1 MHNRIRGKT
10 IDRTAPCVVK
20 SEQLL
25 VGGAVYL
32 RHVSDKK
39 PCHIPTLGDE
49 ISVVLIGKERI
60 TRLYLIFFDVEIH
73 FLLLVL
79 FTNFL
84 DLFGETL
91 SGHIPIAIL

>member
-1 MHNRIRGKT
+1 MET
-10 IDRTAPCVVK
+10 
-20 SEQLL
+20 EQLL
-25 VGGAVYL
+25 VGGTVNL
-32 RHVSDKK
+32 RHVGDKK

-91 SGHIPIAIL
+91 SGHIPIAILCPIPLTPYLLFRW